1 MAFLSN
7 GLFYYFPYMTQADK
21 TLFAV
26 IAEHLLLLFKI
37 LYDGAT
43 QAR

>member
-1 MAFLSN
+1 
-7 GLFYYFPYMTQADK
+7 MTQADK